1 MRAGCPKGR
10 GFILAEEVPLAHY
23 WRRIDFAGG
32 SAMAIAIPW
41 GDLATAGFS
50 TGIPNIETYVAVPR
64 AVAYASR
71 ALNWLRPL
79 LASAPGQVL
88 LHRLAN
94 RFSGPSED
102 QLRIGRSRV
111 WGEVRNAAGGRRTA
125 HLETGNGYRLTADGT
140 IMAVQFL
147 LNAARLAVIIRQAC

>member
-1 MRAGCPKGR
+1 MRQPLNGV
-10 GFILAEEVPLAHY
+10 GFILAEAVPLAHY
-23 WRRIDFAGG
+23 WRHIDFAAVPIWR
-32 SAMAIAIPW
+32 SLSPW

-94 RFSGPSED
+94 CISGPSEK
-102 QLRIGRSRV
+102 QLRTGRSRL
-111 WGEVRNAAGGRRTA
+111 W
-125 HLETGNGYRLTADGT
+125 
-140 IMAVQFL
+140 
-147 LNAARLAVIIRQAC
+147 ARCVMRQASDARHIWKLATVIA